1 MTENEKRQLALAE
14 LASLAIKKTDRRYTS
29 ANRELMQ
36 KRIAELVSR
45 WRFTYQEVWD
55 QMRKLSS

>member
-1 MTENEKRQLALAE
+1 MKHRDRQFALQE
-14 LASLAIKKTDRRYTS
+14 VASLAIKKTDRRYTS

-55 QMRKLSS
+55 QMRKQSS